1 MEIFSFL
8 EHSLK
13 YRSYKEI
20 EDFKIP
26 KIHTEP
32 HLSVP
37 DLTQHRELATSF
49 IHSCL
54 RAGSGQM
61 TVSKSNVP

>member
-1 MEIFSFL
+1 MEIFSFP

-20 EDFKIP
+20 EEFKIP

-32 HLSVP
+32 NLSIP
-37 DLTQHRELATSF
+37 DLPQHRELATSF

-54 RAGSGQM
+54 HAGSGQM
-61 TVSKSNVP
+61 S